1 MTIDDAFVLDKDTIV
16 TELEERFDNG
26 YYSDYDA
33 PDLKK
38 LEDMDRS
45 EVYRA
50 IIDIIYDY
58 WDQAYSDLIS
68 EVIHRLEL

>member
-33 PDLKK
+33 PRP
-38 LEDMDRS
+38 E
-45 EVYRA
+45 EA
-50 IIDIIYDY
+50 
-58 WDQAYSDLIS
+58 
-68 EVIHRLEL
+68 

>member
-26 YYSDYDA
+26 YYNDDDA

-50 IIDIIYDY
+50 IIDSMDDY

-68 EVIHRLEL
+68 EVIRKLEL